1 MTSLPVGL
9 ALIALSLGL
18 AGSPASDARAMEVGC
33 YKITAKAIKMADGYK
48 HEVTVDNQCEYWLQ
62 CEVWTNVNPTPAISV
77 TIGPKASESAQ
88 TAVGSSTDEVTGY
101 GSCRR
106 K

>member
-1 MTSLPVGL
+1 
-9 ALIALSLGL
+9 
-18 AGSPASDARAMEVGC
+18 MEVGC
-33 YKITAKAIKMADGYK
+33 YTITARAIKMADGYK
-48 HEVTVDNQCEYWLQ
+48 HQVTVDNQCEYWLQ
-62 CEVWTNVNPTPAISV
+62 CEVWTNVNPTPAIPL
-77 TIGPKASESAQ
+77 TIGPKSSESAQ